1 MNSDTACAFSEGGP
15 GLNLGEQSG
24 DNSTLGT
31 KNIRLYQYHSFTPFC
46 IPISRI
52 T

>member
-1 MNSDTACAFSEGGP
+1 MNSEVDCAFSDGAP

-31 KNIRLYQYHSFTPFC
+31 IHYVNYLC
-46 IPISRI
+46 I
-52 T
+52 

>member
-15 GLNLGEQSG
+15 GLNLGEHKG

-31 KNIRLYQYHSFTPFC
+31 KVRIISYLFPVQILDKNIT
-46 IPISRI
+46 
-52 T
+52 